1 MSEAGIVIVGAGQA
15 SAVAA
20 RTLRRR
26 KYAGPITIVGD
37 ETERPYQR
45 PPLTKEF
52 LVKGDDDGLYLLPEQ
67 WTEDNAVEVRTGVR
81 AVEVCADGS
90 GVKLDDGT
98 TLPADKVLL
107 ATGGSPR

>member
-37 ETERPYQR
+37 ETERPYQAR
-45 PPLTKEF
+45 H
-52 LVKGDDDGLYLLPEQ
+52 
-67 WTEDNAVEVRTGVR
+67 
-81 AVEVCADGS
+81 
-90 GVKLDDGT
+90 
-98 TLPADKVLL
+98 
-107 ATGGSPR
+107 